1 MDAQRVLRCAAGPR
15 VVAEVLGVAVV
26 VVVVVVV
33 VEPNFGK
40 LFSHDVSSAGTIF
53 FLFRGLLLALFDFC
67 CAGAS
72 SSAQTPFKDTLAAS
86 KAIWTSDSSK
96 VRPPS
101 SLKTEFGGETFV
113 VFLLVVFFSAT
124 FRSVSKHT
132 VPLGPHEGC
141 IGTDLHRA
149 GE

>member
-15 VVAEVLGVAVV
+15 VVAEVLGVVA
-26 VVVVVVV
+26 VVV

-72 SSAQTPFKDTLAAS
+72 TSAQTPFKDTLAAS

-96 VRPPS
+96 ITPPS
-101 SLKTEFGGETFV
+101 SLKTEFGGETV

-132 VPLGPHEGC
+132 VPFGPHEGC
-141 IGTDLHRA
+141 KGTDLHRA